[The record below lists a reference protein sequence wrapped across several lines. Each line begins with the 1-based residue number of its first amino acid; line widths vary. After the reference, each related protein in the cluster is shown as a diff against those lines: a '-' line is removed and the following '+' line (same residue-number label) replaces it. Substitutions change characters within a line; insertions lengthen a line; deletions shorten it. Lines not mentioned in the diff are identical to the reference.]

1 MSRVIIQES
10 VLDTKISDSGLIEE
24 IDDTITPRT
33 EATKQQLDDKLRLAE
48 TVNKYELIVS
58 QLERDVITQVRV
70 WHVCRVCSFIKLNV

>member
-1 MSRVIIQES
+1 MSGVTIQES
-10 VLDTKISDSGLIEE
+10 VLDSKISDSGPIEE

-58 QLERDVITQVRV
+58 QLERDVHNQVRV
-70 WHVCRVCSFIKLNV
+70 CHALCVDLSI

>member
-1 MSRVIIQES
+1 MSHVIIQES

-33 EATKQQLDDKLRLAE
+33 EATKLQLDDKLSLAE

-58 QLERDVITQVRV
+58 QLESDILNQVCV
-70 WHVCRVCSFIKLNV
+70 CHVSCVDLSI